1 MADLTVPQVFE
12 NMKAKTAAD
21 PNKTAGINAIYQF
34 NVTGAGGG
42 EWYVNTKTSPVE
54 IAQGTAPDANCI
66 VTLADEDL
74 VAIVSGT
81 LNAQMAFMT
90 GKVRIGGDMGLA
102 MKLGKIL
109 G

>member
-1 MADLTVPQVFE
+1 MADLTVPQIFE
-12 NMKAKTAAD
+12 NMKAKMAAD
-21 PNKTAGINAIYQF
+21 PGKVAGINAIYQF

-42 EWYVNTKTSPVE
+42 EWYVNLKAAAPEVV
-54 IAQGTAPDANCI
+54 AGTAADANCT
-66 VTLADEDL
+66 VTLADEDF
-74 VAIVSGT
+74 VAITSGA

>member
-1 MADLTVPQVFE
+1 MADLTVPKIFE
-12 NMKAKTAAD
+12 NMQERMTAD
-21 PNKTAGINAIYQF
+21 PAKVAGINAIYQF
-34 NVTGAGGG
+34 NITGDGGG
-42 EWYVNTKTSPVE
+42 EWFVDLTQPAPAITKGS
-54 IAQGTAPDANCI
+54 APAANCTVTIAEPDFIGI
-66 VTLADEDL
+66 VT
-74 VAIVSGT
+74 GQ